1 MRSEKRGALLVAIVL
16 VASAIL
22 GGIYG
27 PSVRATAAGAS
38 DLQDSVK
45 SFTQVLT
52 VVQQNYAI
60 PVDTDKVVY
69 DGAIPGMLRTLD
81 PHSIFFDAKQF
92 ALMREEQEGRYYG
105 VGMYIVPRPD
115 GRVQVVSAFV
125 GSPAY
130 KAGLKPGDVLIKIDD
145 KSVVGKPSG
154 DIADMLKG
162 PAGTAVHITVTREG
176 TPDPIAFSVTRADIP
191 KHDVDP
197 PLIIRPGIGYIWIRS
212 FQSEDTAE
220 DFADDL
226 QKLAGQNLTGLVID
240 LRDNG
245 GGLLNSAIGIS
256 DDILDKNQLI
266 VSQHGRVS
274 PERRYYAIHGNQ
286 GVRVP
291 IVVLV
296 NGNTASASEI
306 VSGAIQDHD
315 RGLIVGER
323 TFGKGLVQTVTPLS
337 EGTGL
342 ALTTAHYY
350 TPSGRLI
357 QRDYKTVSLFEY
369 QFNHNTSVH
378 QTEVKLTDT
387 GRSVYGGGG
396 ITPDD
401 DYTPPKANAFQQMLE
416 SYNAN
421 ILVFAGNAPNQDNAV
436 GDFTTYFLGTHP
448 TITKSF
454 VVDDGVIHQ
463 FRDFLTKHNIK
474 YTDQDIADNL
484 DWIKLH
490 IKREVFTSVFGQL
503 EGYRVEA
510 EGDPEILKGAELI
523 PQARALYD
531 NARRVVAERTA
542 QPSNH

>member
-16 VASAIL
+16 VVSAIL

-27 PSVRATAAGAS
+27 PSVRATADGAS
-38 DLQDSVK
+38 DLQGSVK

-60 PVDTDKVVY
+60 PIDTDKIVY

-92 ALMREEQEGRYYG
+92 ALMREDQEGRYYG

-130 KAGLKPGDVLIKIDD
+130 KAGLKPGDTLVKIDD
-145 KSVVGKPSG
+145 KSVVGKASP

-162 PAGTAVHITVTREG
+162 PAGTAVHITATREG
-176 TPDPIAFSVTRADIP
+176 TPDPITFSVTRGDIP

-197 PLIIRPGIGYIWIRS
+197 PLIIRPGIGYIYVRS
-212 FQSEDTAE
+212 FQSQDTAA
-220 DFADDL
+220 DFAYDL

-245 GGLLNSAIGIS
+245 GGLVDSAIGIA

-296 NGNTASASEI
+296 NGGTASASEI

-315 RGLIVGER
+315 RGLILGER
-323 TFGKGLVQTVTPLS
+323 TFGKGLIQAGRPLS
-337 EGTGL
+337 EGTGM
-342 ALTTAHYY
+342 ALSVAQYY
-350 TPSGRLI
+350 TPSGRWI

-369 QFNHNTSVH
+369 EFNHKTSIH
-378 QTEVKLTDT
+378 ETEVKLTDS
-387 GRSVYGGGG
+387 GRKVFGGGG
-396 ITPDD
+396 ITPDVE
-401 DYTPPKANAFQQMLE
+401 YTPPKPNSFQQMLQ
-416 SYNAN
+416 SYNADV
-421 ILVFAGNAPNQDNAV
+421 LVLAGPHQDNAV
-436 GDFTTYFLGTHP
+436 GDFTTHFLGTHP
-448 TITKSF
+448 TITKNFAVS
-454 VVDDGVIHQ
+454 DGVIDQ
-463 FRDFLTKHNIK
+463 FREFLTMHNFK

-490 IKREVFTSVFGQL
+490 VKREVFTYVFGQL

-510 EGDPEILKGAELI
+510 EGDAEVVQGTELI

-531 NARRVVAERTA
+531 NARRIVAERTS
-542 QPSNH
+542 QSFRHL